1 MIIKYAGYE
10 ICISAKSK
18 YTPEKGF
25 TDDNAASFLN
35 SIMVDHIFLA
45 DALSKEGSERNARI
59 ARRIREEDEEL
70 YLQLKKRG
78 VYDKKL

>member
-25 TDDNAASFLN
+25 TDENAASFLN
-35 SIMVDHIFLA
+35 SIMVDHIYLA
-45 DALSKEGSERNARI
+45 DALDKTGNERDARI
-59 ARRIREEDEEL
+59 ARRIREEDDEL
-70 YLQLKKRG
+70 FQQLKERG
-78 VYDKKL
+78 VYDRKL